1 MIAIL
6 VLLVALA
13 LSRYQGDAVEAF
25 IQALKAY
32 QKFNPSGWV
41 GIYRLLPMWG
51 GIVLCALGLIM
62 LLVGGGRAFRL
73 VAGPVGALM
82 GLTFTSIIAGKF
94 GLEIMTPVSPR
105 GGLLLAL
112 VGFLFPP
119 AISFLG
125 SRRPAGARCR
135 AAGGPPGL
143 PARLRPAL
151 LIGGLVAAILHRVV
165 SSIVASVVGAW
176 LFVIG
181 ALAALHQFGGLVA
194 AVANQPW
201 GVIIAAGLF
210 ALAGSV
216 YQIAVRPSPEEME
229 KLRAEKERLKLRK
242 AEQKALE
249 KRWGVK

>member
-1 MIAIL
+1 M
-6 VLLVALA
+6 
-13 LSRYQGDAVEAF
+13 EAF

-32 QKFNPSGWV
+32 QDFNPSGWV
-41 GIYRLLPMWG
+41 AIYRLLPMWG

-73 VAGPVGALM
+73 VAGPVGALI
-82 GLTFTSIIAGKF
+82 GLTFTPIIAGKF
-94 GLEIMTPVSPR
+94 GVNLTNYEAPVPSVVA
-105 GGLLLAL
+105 GVLA
-112 VGFLFPP
+112 VAGFLAPP

-125 SRRPAGARCR
+125 IGVPLGLLAGQL
-135 AAGGPPGL
+135 AGPQDF
-143 PARLRPAL
+143 L
-151 LIGGLVAAILHRVV
+151 LGFVPTVLIAGLVAAILHRVV
-165 SSIVASVVGAW
+165 SSIVSSIVGAW

-229 KLRAEKERLKLRK
+229 KIRAEKERLKLRK
-242 AEQKALE
+242 AEQRALE